1 MRKFIIKDETGKQ
14 YDITEQCIDEEPASE
29 KAAAPAPELK
39 DEEVLS
45 SEEIVA
51 LKKLAASADKL
62 IALIADE
69 VSTPEI
75 KDEEEPKKS
84 MPDADELVVIDTD
97 PVEAKDS
104 VGSIGTKA
112 NDSAANIVD
121 SQLDIAD
128 AWNKRFNNVHK
139 GE

>member
-14 YDITEQCIDEEPASE
+14 YDITEQCIDEEPA
-29 KAAAPAPELK
+29 PEEETPTPEIK
-39 DEEVLS
+39 DEEGLS
-45 SEEIVA
+45 SEEIAA

-62 IALIADE
+62 IALITDE
-69 VSTPEI
+69 EPEAPEI
-75 KDEEEPKKS
+75 KDEEEPKE
-84 MPDADELVVIDTD
+84 PIADEEEVIDTE

-112 NDSAANIVD
+112 KDSSIKVVD

-128 AWNKRFNNVHK
+128 AWNKRFNKVHK